1 MDFNDT
7 PKEATYRAKAHE
19 FLASHAP
26 SKKLPQQDLAS
37 QPPQVELLKAAKI
50 WQSLKAD
57 HGFACITWPKEFGG
71 PGGSAIESVIFC
83 PRGRAVRYSSWDFS
97 GQSGYLYAD
106 GDQTGSRRCKATIC

>member
-7 PKEATYRAKAHE
+7 PTEATYRAKAHE

-71 PGGSAIESVIFC
+71 PGGSAMESVIFA
-83 PRGRAVRYSSWDFS
+83 REEELFDISLGIF
-97 GQSGYLYAD
+97 
-106 GDQTGSRRCKATIC
+106 